1 MLLFE
6 VFISMMVL
14 SGIICIKYLTLIF
27 FLQMLRS
34 LISNIVLR
42 PFQKKLKR
50 RNQQVTGVAFVI
62 FRWHGEN
69 HGSSDELSV
78 RSPRPQQQQHHLFL
92 TWKIRPRREPFK
104 KRHHKKRWTRCEVCR
119 RILLLERLVRRRY
132 RYLYQQVS
140 RRHNSSD
147 VAGLLHSSEISE
159 I

>member
-1 MLLFE
+1 MHK
-6 VFISMMVL
+6 ISYLDFFSSNVKN
-14 SGIICIKYLTLIF
+14 SYIKYSSQAFPKETETSEPTSNRCCLRHLPLT
-27 FLQMLRS
+27 
-34 LISNIVLR
+34 
-42 PFQKKLKR
+42 
-50 RNQQVTGVAFVI
+50 
-62 FRWHGEN
+62 WWN

-119 RILLLERLVRRRY
+119 RILLWERLVRRRY

-147 VAGLLHSSEISE
+147 VAGLLHSSEI
-159 I
+159 